1 MKINGAWHKK
11 NKMPKNATLAQRIKW
26 HIEHHHN
33 CSCREIPPS
42 IQKEIKESLG

>member
-11 NKMPKNATLAQRIKW
+11 NKMPKNATLVQRIKW
-26 HIEHHHN
+26 HIEHHEN
-33 CSCREIPPS
+33 CNCREIPLS